1 MRYTLLEIVQSVLS
15 SMDSDEVN
23 SINDTVE
30 SAQVVKVIK
39 TVYDDIQTRGNL
51 AIQKTLFNLTSSGD
65 ITKPVLMT
73 KPNSIGDIEWVR
85 YNIIKA
91 GDTIPAWQDIQF
103 LPIDQFAMLTQS
115 YNTTAL
121 DVDTMA
127 LSFNGFNFT
136 FYFKN
141 NVKPCYYTSFNDNT
155 LIFDAY
161 DSAVDTTLQSA
172 KTLCFGVLSNT
183 FTEMD
188 NWVPNLQDQQ
198 FALLLNEAKSLAW
211 AELKQTTH
219 AKAEQTARR
228 NWRHLAHSRVHTHD
242 QRFRHGNHSFDQL
255 PNYGR
260 KCN

>member
-30 SAQVVKVIK
+30 SAQVVEVIK

-51 AIQKTLFNLTSSGD
+51 PIQKTLFNLSSSVD

-85 YNIIKA
+85 YNVIKA
-91 GDTIPAWQDIQF
+91 GDTIPVWQDIKF
-103 LPIDQFAMLTQS
+103 LPLDQFVMLTQG
-115 YNTTAL
+115 YNTTAP
-121 DVDTMA
+121 DVGTMA
-127 LSFNGFNFT
+127 LTYNTFNFT
-136 FYFKN
+136 FYFKKK
-141 NVKPCYYTSFNDNT
+141 VKPCYYTTFNDNT

-161 DSAVDTTLQSA
+161 DTGVDSVLQPA

-183 FTEMD
+183 FTEED
-188 NWVPNLQDQQ
+188 SWVPNLQDQQ
-198 FALLLNEAKSLAW
+198 FPLLLNEAKSLAW

-219 AKAEQTARR
+219 SKAEQTARR
-228 NWRHLAHSRVHTHD
+228 NWRHLARDRAHTYD
-242 QRFRHGNHSFDQL
+242 ERFQRNNHSFDQL
-255 PNYGR
+255 PNFGR
-260 KCN
+260 NK